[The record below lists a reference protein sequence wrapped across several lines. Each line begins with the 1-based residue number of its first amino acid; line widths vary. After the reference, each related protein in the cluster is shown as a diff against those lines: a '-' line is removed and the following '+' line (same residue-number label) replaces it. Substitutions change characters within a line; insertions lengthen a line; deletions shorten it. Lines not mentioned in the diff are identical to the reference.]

1 MDEIATFGEL
11 VLVVAGGLLA
21 AILLRT
27 VSARI
32 AIPSAALLLAAAAIA
47 SDLVPSLGDALSF
60 TAVERIAVVAL
71 VVILFEGGL
80 HIGWSRFRASAIP
93 ILSLGVLGTFA
104 TAGLVAV
111 VAHGLFDLSWTT
123 AGLLGAAIAPTDPA
137 VVFSVLGN
145 REIEGRSGTIL
156 EGESGAN
163 DPVGIALMIGMVE
176 LATSDDGSWWTVAR
190 EFAVEMGVGVAV
202 GIAAWRVFLPVIR
215 RASLPEP
222 ALYPLRILAAA
233 GVIYGAAAVL
243 HGSGFIAVFVAGVL
257 LGDQAFPRRSEVEG
271 FLSSLSSLAEITV
284 FVALGLTVDVSSL
297 DDHDIWLDGL
307 VIAAILCFVIRP
319 LVVMLLLAPV
329 RLRLGER
336 AFVAWS
342 GLKGAV
348 PILLAALAVI
358 GRVDDADRLYGIVFV
373 VVLFSVVV
381 QGTFVPA
388 AARILGVPM
397 RLRDYS
403 AS

>member
-1 MDEIATFGEL
+1 M
-11 VLVVAGGLLA
+11 
-21 AILLRT
+21 
-27 VSARI
+27 
-32 AIPSAALLLAAAAIA
+32 
-47 SDLVPSLGDALSF
+47 
-60 TAVERIAVVAL
+60 
-71 VVILFEGGL
+71 
-80 HIGWSRFRASAIP
+80 
-93 ILSLGVLGTFA
+93 
-104 TAGLVAV
+104 
-111 VAHGLFDLSWTT
+111 
-123 AGLLGAAIAPTDPA
+123 
-137 VVFSVLGN
+137 
-145 REIEGRSGTIL
+145 
-156 EGESGAN
+156 
-163 DPVGIALMIGMVE
+163 
-176 LATSDDGSWWTVAR
+176 
-190 EFAVEMGVGVAV
+190 
-202 GIAAWRVFLPVIR
+202 
-215 RASLPEP
+215 
-222 ALYPLRILAAA
+222 
-233 GVIYGAAAVL
+233 L
-243 HGSGFIAVFVAGVL
+243 HGCVFIAVFVAGVL

-297 DDHDIWLDGL
+297 DDRDIWLDGL

-329 RLRLGER
+329 RLRFGER